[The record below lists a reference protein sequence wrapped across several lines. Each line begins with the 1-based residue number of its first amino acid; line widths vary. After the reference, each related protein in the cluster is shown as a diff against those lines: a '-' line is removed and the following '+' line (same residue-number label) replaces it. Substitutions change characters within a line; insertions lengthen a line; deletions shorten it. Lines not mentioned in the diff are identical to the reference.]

1 MVLKGRLGID
11 GARVAQ
17 ADRHGVLW
25 LGRGILDVRDGV
37 ARFVT
42 AGTEWLPAG
51 DYALPFQQLTCVV
64 LGPGTSVTHD
74 VLRLFAAHGTGLVAT
89 GEDGVRLYA
98 SMPFGPDDS
107 RRARRQVVIWSNE
120 AAKLLIARRMYAWR
134 MGEIFPDASLEVLR
148 GMEGARVKATY
159 ERLAQSYGITWRGR
173 HYDRNDPEAADPPNQ
188 AINHAATAVN
198 SCAMVA
204 TAVSGVIPQL
214 GFIHEASGI
223 AFCLDIAD
231 LFRDAVTVPAAFAA
245 VKEHRTKPNESLERV
260 VRRFVGKLARRT
272 QLVAQMI
279 DRIKEMLDDSSDD
292 PRDDKRP

>member
-1 MVLKGRLGID
+1 VALKGRLGID

-25 LGRGILDVRDGV
+25 LGRGMLDVRDGV

-42 AGTEWLPAG
+42 AGTDWLPAG
-51 DYALPFQQLTCVV
+51 DYALPFQQLSCVV

-107 RRARRQVVIWSNE
+107 RRARRQVVLWSDE
-120 AAKLLIARRMYAWR
+120 KARLLLARRMYAWR

-159 ERLAQSYGITWRGR
+159 ERLAQAYGISWRGR
-173 HYDRNDPEAADPPNQ
+173 RYDRNDPESADPPNQ
-188 AINHAATAVN
+188 AINHAATAVL
-198 SCAMVA
+198 SCASVA

-223 AFCLDIAD
+223 AFCLDLAD

-245 VKEHRTKPNESLERV
+245 VKEHRSKPEESLERV
-260 VRRFVGKLARRT
+260 VRRLVGKLARRT

-279 DRIKEMLDDSSDD
+279 DRIKEMLDEPGDD
-292 PRDDKRP
+292 PRDAKRP